1 MWWAV
6 YSNRERAVRSR
17 LLYPLLFTLVTCWWL
32 QAAEARRSI
41 KYMSSANGLSYLSFN
56 LHKGVIDAFYPH
68 VTDDWDINDRTP
80 NLVQSIGYRLKIG
93 GRSIDLARLPVRSC
107 GYVNGT
113 GIIRVEQQLD
123 KTNLISY
130 IWSPMIME
138 HKVVFWVIRVQDAAR
153 TRWSV
158 DNFLP
163 YVEPPMRELST
174 LVRETWA
181 DNDLWI
187 SYSVV
192 YTFGLAPPFI
202 QKLTA
207 ELYKTEGKRLVEAE
221 ERWWMH
227 WHRLGKEPASIIRK
241 KHDVF
246 LQSAAFVKMA
256 QCREPGPGFGQIVD
270 ALAPF
275 SDNVAQTRDMAYSV
289 AALVRTGHFSEARS
303 ALKFMLY
310 ANAGSF
316 KDYRVD
322 AKQWGLGRN
331 YVVSLSHYSGTGFE
345 RAASLGETPALYYA
359 SHPLFLWALHEYYK
373 YSSDRPF
380 LDQVWSIVKGYV
392 LEPMISC
399 LDGQS
404 LMRADSG
411 LWDVAAP
418 GEQFT
423 YTSVCAF
430 QGLTSAAVLAQT
442 MDDAETVQRC
452 TQLANR
458 VRESILTHLTY
469 SKARILRRSLE
480 AKAFPAVL
488 DASTLEAV
496 NWQVLRPEW
505 KSARSTLQAVQTYL
519 RVGGQER
526 GFALGY
532 LDKKNLGP
540 EHLFSTLR
548 AIEAMQIMKRKKEAQ
563 PVLDWIVDQAALN
576 GEMIPEY
583 YDAATG
589 SYLGA
594 YPVIGMGAAAFILA
608 ALAQ

>member
-1 MWWAV
+1 
-6 YSNRERAVRSR
+6 VRPR
-17 LLYPLLFTLVTCWWL
+17 LLFPLLLLLGTCWWL

-41 KYMSSANGLSYLSFN
+41 RYLPSANGLCYFSFN
-56 LHKGVIDAFYPH
+56 LQKGVIDAFYPH
-68 VTDDWDINDRTP
+68 VNDDWDINDRTP
-80 NLVQSIGYRLKIG
+80 NLVQSIGFRINIG
-93 GRSIDLARLPVRSC
+93 GRSVDLARIPVRRS

-113 GIIRVEQQLD
+113 GIIRLEQQLD

-138 HKVVFWVIRVQDAAR
+138 YKVIFWVIQVQDAAR
-153 TRWSV
+153 YRMSV
-158 DNFLP
+158 ENFLP
-163 YVEPPMRELST
+163 YVDPPMRELST

-181 DNDLWI
+181 DNDLWLC
-187 SYSVV
+187 YSVV
-192 YTFGLAPPFI
+192 YTYGLAPPFI
-202 QKLTA
+202 QKITT

-227 WHRLGKEPASIIRK
+227 WHRLGTEPASIIRK

-246 LQSAAFVKMA
+246 LQSAAFLKMA
-256 QCREPGPGFGQIVD
+256 QCREPGQGFGQIVN

-275 SDNVAQTRDMAYSV
+275 SDNVSQTRDMAYSV
-289 AALVRTGHFSEARS
+289 IALVRTGHFSEARS

-310 ANAGSF
+310 ANSGSF
-316 KDYRVD
+316 KDYQVNS
-322 AKQWGLGRN
+322 KPWGLGRN

-345 RAASLGETPALYYA
+345 RAASLSDTPALYYA

-380 LDQVWSIVKGYV
+380 LDQVWSIVKSYV
-392 LEPMISC
+392 MEPMISC
-399 LDGQS
+399 MDSQD

-411 LWDVAAP
+411 LWDVPAP

-423 YTSVCAF
+423 YTSACAF

-442 MDDAETVQRC
+442 MDDTETVQRC
-452 TQLANR
+452 TRLANR
-458 VRESILTHLTY
+458 VRESILTRLTFG
-469 SKARILRRSLE
+469 KARVLRRSLE

-488 DASTLEAV
+488 DASTMEAI
-496 NWQVLRPEW
+496 NWQVLRPDW
-505 KSARSTLQAVQTYL
+505 KSARSTLQAIQSYL
-519 RVGGQER
+519 RVAGPER

-532 LDKKNLGP
+532 TDNKNLGP
-540 EHLFSTLR
+540 EHLFSSLR

-583 YDAATG
+583 FDSSTG
-589 SYLGA
+589 NYLGA

-608 ALAQ
+608 ALAK